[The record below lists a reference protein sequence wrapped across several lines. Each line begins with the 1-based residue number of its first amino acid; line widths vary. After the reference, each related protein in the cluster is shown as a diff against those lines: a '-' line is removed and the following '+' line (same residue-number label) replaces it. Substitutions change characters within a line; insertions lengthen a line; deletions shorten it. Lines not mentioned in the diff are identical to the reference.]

1 MSHFLSFG
9 PIGYMRETSQ
19 EHKLEPL
26 GTKLVVPGIAQK
38 ESSSNL

>member
-1 MSHFLSFG
+1 MGHLLSFS
-9 PIGYMRETSQ
+9 PIGSMRETLQ